1 MKKVELG
8 SSHDSLTVKC
18 QDGSTRTTNLNEHIT
33 FGKKLSER
41 MKIPFN
47 KLMDVDTG
55 SYLPSGDK
63 SILNGGMFKN
73 QLSGRA
79 VFDIEADITGEKLEV
94 MELQFNNWPKFL
106 NGGLTKGQ
114 LSAIMPATSA
124 DSLFPKTNIH
134 LNLAL
139 EAMRR
144 GQKLVFTCQETDH
157 DFEAQLASMGYP
169 K

>member
-1 MKKVELG
+1 MKKVKLD

-18 QDGSTRTTNLNEHIT
+18 ADGSTRTTNLNENIT

-47 KLMDVDTG
+47 PLMEMDTG
-55 SYLPSGDK
+55 TYLPSDGK
-63 SILNGGMFKN
+63 SILNGGMFKQ
-73 QLSGRA
+73 QLPRA
-79 VFDIEADITGEKLEV
+79 VFDIEADVTGEKLD
-94 MELQFNNWPKFL
+94 MFELQFNNWPKFL

-114 LSAIMPATSA
+114 LSAIMPSTSV
-124 DSLFPKTNIH
+124 DRLFPKTNVH